1 MKTIIPRSVQYAALL
16 VSCITL
22 SCNTVL
28 AADNPT
34 ALDMTDNSKT
44 NVEIKTS
51 MNINAINLMNPEPG
65 VYTSGQPSKEEL
77 QAMAD
82 AGIKHIINL
91 RPDSEMDWDE
101 KQFVESQGMTYSV
114 LPIASAADLN
124 TDNAAALDQLLKN
137 SSGEPTLVHCA
148 SGNRIG
154 AVIAVREGKLN
165 NVGVAQAVETG
176 KQWGLTKM
184 EPQVRDVLSAP

>member
-1 MKTIIPRSVQYAALL
+1 MKNIMPRSVRYAALL
-16 VSCITL
+16 FSCITL
-22 SCNTVL
+22 SCNTAL
-28 AADNPT
+28 AAERSNAPE
-34 ALDMTDNSKT
+34 MTNISKT
-44 NVEIKTS
+44 DVETNTL

-101 KQFVESQGMTYSV
+101 QQFVESQGMTYSV

-137 SSGEPTLVHCA
+137 SNGEPTLVHCA

-165 NVGVAQAVETG
+165 NVGVEQAVETG

-184 EPQVRDVLSAP
+184 EPHVREVLSAP